1 MLQLVTVGELNAIL
15 DNNMVPDTQ
24 LLPAFWGQERKV
36 SIRKCME
43 ARAKRMREAR
53 GRAAET
59 RKRRRLAAEEAG
71 MEGGP
76 VQC

>member
-1 MLQLVTVGELNAIL
+1 
-15 DNNMVPDTQ
+15 
-24 LLPAFWGQERKV
+24 
-36 SIRKCME
+36 ME
-43 ARAKRMREAR
+43 ARAKRLREAR

-76 VQC
+76 GAASP

>member
-1 MLQLVTVGELNAIL
+1 M
-15 DNNMVPDTQ
+15 
-24 LLPAFWGQERKV
+24 

-43 ARAKRMREAR
+43 ARAKRLREAR

-71 MEGGP
+71 MEGGAGAASP
-76 VQC
+76 